1 MKDLK
6 TSAGN
11 FKGADLLVG
20 TSGKL
25 SRGRPAIFERKF
37 SHLTVTQSFSSL
49 RKLTVESGSRREI
62 SKSFL
67 AWTHKEPGTFISA
80 SVSHRIVTSKSV
92 PTMRIVLSPIDSIR
106 RFERA
111 GM

>member
-49 RKLTVESGSRREI
+49 RKLTVESGSSREM

-67 AWTHKEPGTFISA
+67 AWTHREPGILILSA
-80 SVSHRIVTSKSV
+80 SISQRIVTSKSV
-92 PTMRIVLSPIDSIR
+92 PTMRIVFSPIDSIR
-106 RFERA
+106 SFE
-111 GM
+111 